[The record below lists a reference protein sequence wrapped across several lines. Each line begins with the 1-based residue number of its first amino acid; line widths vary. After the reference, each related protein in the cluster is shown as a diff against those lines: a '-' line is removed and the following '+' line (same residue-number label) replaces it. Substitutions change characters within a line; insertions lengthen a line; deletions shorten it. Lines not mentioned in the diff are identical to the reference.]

1 MPEQKRI
8 LFVKDNESIRNL
20 LRMHLQMNN
29 FNKVYSVSDGGSAL
43 LLATKPDVILLD
55 LILPGIG
62 GLEVLHSI
70 RKDPL
75 FQKLSVLIEGR

>member
-29 FNKVYSVSDGGSAL
+29 FNKVYSVSDGESAL

-62 GLEVLHSI
+62 GWEVLHSI

-75 FQKLSVLIEGR
+75 FQKLSVLIEWR

>member
-1 MPEQKRI
+1 MSEQKRI

-29 FNKVYSVSDGGSAL
+29 FNKVYSVSDGKSAL

-62 GLEVLHSI
+62 SLEVLHSI